1 MHKDDG
7 TILIDFSGGVVSFV
21 FDISGK
27 KSNLGSNVDRFVAI
41 SFSCGEMSVI
51 ESLVKNKNWILF
63 NSSVDADNCP
73 FIGFST
79 IETGGSNG
87 NFLACNPIYWHRK
100 SNRSG
105 SFCSGR
111 IKSSPGWNSNG
122 TVHIKDTIGQT
133 DALVTKQWEIRIM
146 EHTMHSDSKLR
157 CIWEFLCSD
166 LHSTI
171 ADQNVMGV
179 EVSLMIWITFIWSD
193 DKLTFNNNQI
203 HFWSLINIHVK
214 VKTSWNMDR
223 FAFHGCKLSTPS
235 CIVRPIV
242 DIGKEETV
250 GCYVSF
256 ILDINL
262 QGRRN
267 ITWSLC

>member
-1 MHKDDG
+1 M
-7 TILIDFSGGVVSFV
+7 
-21 FDISGK
+21 
-27 KSNLGSNVDRFVAI
+27 
-41 SFSCGEMSVI
+41 
-51 ESLVKNKNWILF
+51 
-63 NSSVDADNCP
+63 
-73 FIGFST
+73 
-79 IETGGSNG
+79 
-87 NFLACNPIYWHRK
+87 
-100 SNRSG
+100 
-105 SFCSGR
+105 
-111 IKSSPGWNSNG
+111 
-122 TVHIKDTIGQT
+122 HIKDTFGQT
-133 DALVTKQWEIRIM
+133 DALISEKWEIRIFKGA
-146 EHTMHSDSKLR
+146 MHGNCKLR
-157 CIWEFLCSD
+157 GIWVGLCSD

-179 EVSLMIWITFIWSD
+179 EVSLMGSISIIWGN

-242 DIGKEETV
+242 DIGKEQTV